1 MDQNI
6 ILKLILID
14 IFPSI
19 DEIMHNNNNEEISI
33 IFQGLNIFY
42 NLKDLLSNKKVIYIN
57 KQIPKNN
64 ALILS
69 LIQSIQILATGILSV
84 KSGKQ
89 WVAFSYQNK
98 KKSTSLNLVQSLI
111 DCIKINFSCEIIFN
125 NMEYYYNTIL
135 SININKRLRNN
146 CSKKDIK
153 INKIQNKY
161 SKNTNK
167 KKKDRIVNGKN
178 KSNNSQEKCIING
191 YNFNGNNTYLN
202 GGEKNLSFKSNRE
215 NLIKNINSF
224 STINRD
230 ARKFDLNSSLS
241 LSTNKYPNMEQNKY
255 YSTLLQKFKNSNKS
269 NYSLFEQSFNEF
281 EVVPKIE
288 IKEELNLLKKNKT
301 INDLKLKETHKKQN
315 SCNTLKVNESKPSLR
330 CKKNNN
336 HPIEL
341 NGIKNND
348 SSKRMT
354 FNDNNNNKVNTSYSV
369 QRKKSN
375 NKYISI
381 NLNKNSNNFQFS
393 IERNNL
399 YNISSTSMNTKSYLK
414 KSDLEISTNSLE
426 NNNQKF
432 SNNVITE
439 NKSYKNIQDLNIN
452 NIANNFLF
460 NNNKK
465 LNTYLSDKNLDVR
478 NQTVE
483 NINKL
488 SLDNNHFHRL
498 KEDFILLYTSEYVR
512 NIKEDLLKLEIEL
525 CVEKMIEL
533 TKEYH
538 IQLNNKFLEYQ
549 IEKYKCNQ
557 NLSNFI
563 KINKLWSKLQLVKI
577 NYEAKKKKKSYNNKI
592 FTKQSKDFFNTNQN
606 EVNLYKIL
614 WNNNLFNE
622 TQNKIK
628 LKSILN
634 IILNKQYI
642 RENNIIND
650 NKILSQFTNFLTD
663 NKTMD
668 NQPII
673 RARIIPKN
681 QQTKFNNNKLNLTN
695 SYIWNNSNARPDIY
709 IEKNPYFKTHIFSPS
724 IRIKNIKPNIID
736 KIKNVFIINS

>member
-6 ILKLILID
+6 VLKLILID

-64 ALILS
+64 ELILS

-89 WVAFSYQNK
+89 WVTFSYQNK

-125 NMEYYYNTIL
+125 NIEYYYNTIL
-135 SININKRLRNN
+135 SNNIKKSLRNN
-146 CSKKDIK
+146 FSKKEIK
-153 INKIQNKY
+153 INIIQNKY

-167 KKKDRIVNGKN
+167 KKKDRNVNEKN

-191 YNFNGNNTYLN
+191 YNFNGNNTYLS
-202 GGEKNLSFKSNRE
+202 GREKNLSFKSNRE
-215 NLIKNINSF
+215 NFIKNINSF

-241 LSTNKYPNMEQNKY
+241 LSTNKYPNTEQNKY
-255 YSTLLQKFKNSNKS
+255 YSTLLQKFKNSNKT

-288 IKEELNLLKKNKT
+288 VKEELNLLKKNKT

-315 SCNTLKVNESKPSLR
+315 SCNTLKVNESKSSLR

-336 HPIEL
+336 HHIEL

-381 NLNKNSNNFQFS
+381 NINKNSNNFQFS

-426 NNNQKF
+426 NNNQKL

-439 NKSYKNIQDLNIN
+439 NKSYKNIQDLNLN

-478 NQTVE
+478 NQTLE

-525 CVEKMIEL
+525 FVEKMIEL

-538 IQLNNKFLEYQ
+538 IQLNDKFLEYQ
-549 IEKYKCNQ
+549 IEKYICNQ

-577 NYEAKKKKKSYNNKI
+577 NYEAKRKKKSYDNKI

-614 WNNNLFNE
+614 WNNNLNE
-622 TQNKIK
+622 AQNKIK

-650 NKILSQFTNFLTD
+650 NKILSKFTNFLTD

-695 SYIWNNSNARPDIY
+695 SYIWNNSNGRPDIY

-736 KIKNVFIINS
+736 KIKNVFITNS

>member
-6 ILKLILID
+6 VLKLILID

-64 ALILS
+64 ELILS

-89 WVAFSYQNK
+89 WVTFSYQNK

-125 NMEYYYNTIL
+125 NIEYYYNTIL
-135 SININKRLRNN
+135 CNNIKKSLRNN
-146 CSKKDIK
+146 FSKKEIK
-153 INKIQNKY
+153 INIIQNKY

-167 KKKDRIVNGKN
+167 KKEDRNVNEKN

-191 YNFNGNNTYLN
+191 YNFNGNNTYLS
-202 GGEKNLSFKSNRE
+202 GREKNLSFKSNRE
-215 NLIKNINSF
+215 NFIKNINSF

-241 LSTNKYPNMEQNKY
+241 LSTNKYPNTEQNKY
-255 YSTLLQKFKNSNKS
+255 YSTLLQKFKNSNKT

-288 IKEELNLLKKNKT
+288 VKEELNLLKKNKT

-315 SCNTLKVNESKPSLR
+315 SCNTLKVNESKSSLR

-336 HPIEL
+336 HHIEL

-381 NLNKNSNNFQFS
+381 NINKNCNNFQFS

-426 NNNQKF
+426 NNNQKL

-439 NKSYKNIQDLNIN
+439 NKSYKNIQDLNLN

-478 NQTVE
+478 NQTLE

-525 CVEKMIEL
+525 FVEKMIEL

-538 IQLNNKFLEYQ
+538 IQLNDKFLEYQ
-549 IEKYKCNQ
+549 IEKYICNQ

-577 NYEAKKKKKSYNNKI
+577 NYEAKRKKKSYDNKI

-614 WNNNLFNE
+614 WNNNLNE
-622 TQNKIK
+622 AQNKIK

-634 IILNKQYI
+634 IIVLNKQYI

-650 NKILSQFTNFLTD
+650 NKILSKFTNFLTD

-695 SYIWNNSNARPDIY
+695 SYIWNNSNGRPDIY

-736 KIKNVFIINS
+736 KIKNVFITNS

>member
-6 ILKLILID
+6 VLKLILID

-64 ALILS
+64 ELILS

-89 WVAFSYQNK
+89 WVTFSYQNK
-98 KKSTSLNLVQSLI
+98 KKSTSLNLVQNLI

-125 NMEYYYNTIL
+125 NIEYYYNTIL
-135 SININKRLRNN
+135 SNNIKKSLRNN
-146 CSKKDIK
+146 FSKKEIK
-153 INKIQNKY
+153 INIIQNKY

-167 KKKDRIVNGKN
+167 KKKDRNVNEKN

-191 YNFNGNNTYLN
+191 YNFNGNNTYLS
-202 GGEKNLSFKSNRE
+202 GREKNLSFKSNRE
-215 NLIKNINSF
+215 NFIKNINSF

-241 LSTNKYPNMEQNKY
+241 LSTNKYPNTEQNKY
-255 YSTLLQKFKNSNKS
+255 YSTLLQKFKNSNKT

-288 IKEELNLLKKNKT
+288 VKEELNLLKKNKT

-315 SCNTLKVNESKPSLR
+315 SCNTLKVNESKSSLR

-336 HPIEL
+336 HHIEL

-381 NLNKNSNNFQFS
+381 NINKNSNNFQFS

-426 NNNQKF
+426 NNNQKL

-439 NKSYKNIQDLNIN
+439 NKSYKNKQDLNLN

-478 NQTVE
+478 NQTLE

-525 CVEKMIEL
+525 FVEKMIEL

-538 IQLNNKFLEYQ
+538 IQLNDKFLEYQ
-549 IEKYKCNQ
+549 IEKYICNQ

-577 NYEAKKKKKSYNNKI
+577 NYEAKRKKKSYDNKI

-614 WNNNLFNE
+614 WNNNLNE
-622 TQNKIK
+622 AQNKIK

-634 IILNKQYI
+634 IIVLNKQYI
-642 RENNIIND
+642 RWNNIIND
-650 NKILSQFTNFLTD
+650 NKILSKFTNFLTD

-668 NQPII
+668 N
-673 RARIIPKN
+673 N
-681 QQTKFNNNKLNLTN
+681 QL
-695 SYIWNNSNARPDIY
+695 
-709 IEKNPYFKTHIFSPS
+709 
-724 IRIKNIKPNIID
+724 
-736 KIKNVFIINS
+736 

>member
-6 ILKLILID
+6 VLKLILID

-64 ALILS
+64 ELILS

-89 WVAFSYQNK
+89 WVTFSYQNK
-98 KKSTSLNLVQSLI
+98 KKSTSLNLVQNLI

-125 NMEYYYNTIL
+125 NIEYYYNTIL
-135 SININKRLRNN
+135 SNNIKKSLRNN
-146 CSKKDIK
+146 FSKKEIK
-153 INKIQNKY
+153 INIIQNKY

-167 KKKDRIVNGKN
+167 KKKDRNVNEKN

-191 YNFNGNNTYLN
+191 YNFNGNNTYLS
-202 GGEKNLSFKSNRE
+202 GREKNLSFKSNRE
-215 NLIKNINSF
+215 NFIKNINSF

-241 LSTNKYPNMEQNKY
+241 LSTNKYPNTEQNKY
-255 YSTLLQKFKNSNKS
+255 YSTLLQKFKNSNKT

-288 IKEELNLLKKNKT
+288 VKEELNLLKKNKT

-315 SCNTLKVNESKPSLR
+315 SCNTLKVNESKSSLR

-336 HPIEL
+336 HHIEL

-381 NLNKNSNNFQFS
+381 NINKNSNNFQFS

-426 NNNQKF
+426 NNNQKL

-439 NKSYKNIQDLNIN
+439 NKSYKNKQDLNLN

-478 NQTVE
+478 NQTLE

-525 CVEKMIEL
+525 FVEKMIEL

-538 IQLNNKFLEYQ
+538 IQLNDKFLEYQ
-549 IEKYKCNQ
+549 IEKYICNQ

-577 NYEAKKKKKSYNNKI
+577 NYEAKRKKKSYDNKI

-614 WNNNLFNE
+614 WNNNLNE
-622 TQNKIK
+622 AQNKIK

-634 IILNKQYI
+634 IIVLNKQYI
-642 RENNIIND
+642 RGNNIIND
-650 NKILSQFTNFLTD
+650 NKILSKFTNFLTD

-668 NQPII
+668 N
-673 RARIIPKN
+673 N
-681 QQTKFNNNKLNLTN
+681 QL
-695 SYIWNNSNARPDIY
+695 
-709 IEKNPYFKTHIFSPS
+709 
-724 IRIKNIKPNIID
+724 
-736 KIKNVFIINS
+736 

>member
-6 ILKLILID
+6 VLKLILID

-19 DEIMHNNNNEEISI
+19 DEIIHNNNNEEISI

-57 KQIPKNN
+57 KQISKNN
-64 ALILS
+64 ELILS

-89 WVAFSYQNK
+89 WVTFSYQNK

-125 NMEYYYNTIL
+125 NIEYYYNTIL
-135 SININKRLRNN
+135 CNNIKKSLRNN
-146 CSKKDIK
+146 FSKKEIK
-153 INKIQNKY
+153 INIIQNKY

-167 KKKDRIVNGKN
+167 KKEDRNVNEKN

-191 YNFNGNNTYLN
+191 YNFNGNNTYLS
-202 GGEKNLSFKSNRE
+202 GREKNLSFKSNRE
-215 NLIKNINSF
+215 NFIKNINSF

-241 LSTNKYPNMEQNKY
+241 LSTNKYPNTEQNKY
-255 YSTLLQKFKNSNKS
+255 YSTLLQKFKNSNKT

-288 IKEELNLLKKNKT
+288 VKEELNLLKKNKT

-315 SCNTLKVNESKPSLR
+315 SCNTLKVNESKSSLR

-336 HPIEL
+336 HHIEL

-381 NLNKNSNNFQFS
+381 NINKNCNNFQFS

-426 NNNQKF
+426 NNNQKL

-439 NKSYKNIQDLNIN
+439 NKSYKNIQDLNLN

-478 NQTVE
+478 NQTLE

-525 CVEKMIEL
+525 FVEKMIEL

-538 IQLNNKFLEYQ
+538 IQLNDKFLEYQ
-549 IEKYKCNQ
+549 IEKYICNQ

-577 NYEAKKKKKSYNNKI
+577 NYEAKRKKKSYDNKI

-614 WNNNLFNE
+614 WNNNLNE
-622 TQNKIK
+622 AQNKIK

-650 NKILSQFTNFLTD
+650 NKILSKFTNFLTD

-695 SYIWNNSNARPDIY
+695 SYIWNNSNGRPDIY

-736 KIKNVFIINS
+736 KIKNVFITNS

>member
-6 ILKLILID
+6 VLKLILID

-64 ALILS
+64 ELILS

-89 WVAFSYQNK
+89 WVTFSYQNK
-98 KKSTSLNLVQSLI
+98 KKSTSLNLVQNLI

-125 NMEYYYNTIL
+125 NIEYYYNTIL
-135 SININKRLRNN
+135 SNNIKKSLRNN
-146 CSKKDIK
+146 FSKKEIK
-153 INKIQNKY
+153 INIIQNKY

-167 KKKDRIVNGKN
+167 KKKDRNVNEKN

-191 YNFNGNNTYLN
+191 YNFNGNNTYLS
-202 GGEKNLSFKSNRE
+202 GREKNLSFKSNRE
-215 NLIKNINSF
+215 NFIKNINSF

-241 LSTNKYPNMEQNKY
+241 LSTNKYPNTEQNKY
-255 YSTLLQKFKNSNKS
+255 YSTLLQKFKNSNKT

-288 IKEELNLLKKNKT
+288 VKEELNLLKKNKT

-315 SCNTLKVNESKPSLR
+315 SCNTLKVNESKSSLR

-336 HPIEL
+336 HHIEL

-381 NLNKNSNNFQFS
+381 NINKNSNNFQFS

-426 NNNQKF
+426 NNNQKL

-439 NKSYKNIQDLNIN
+439 NKSYKNKQDLNLN

-478 NQTVE
+478 NQTLE

-525 CVEKMIEL
+525 FVEKMIEL

-538 IQLNNKFLEYQ
+538 IQLNDKFLEYQ
-549 IEKYKCNQ
+549 IEKYICNQ

-577 NYEAKKKKKSYNNKI
+577 NYEAKRKKKSYDNKI

-614 WNNNLFNE
+614 WNNNLNE
-622 TQNKIK
+622 AQNKIK

-642 RENNIIND
+642 RGNNIIND
-650 NKILSQFTNFLTD
+650 NKILSKFTNFLTD

-668 NQPII
+668 N
-673 RARIIPKN
+673 N
-681 QQTKFNNNKLNLTN
+681 QL
-695 SYIWNNSNARPDIY
+695 
-709 IEKNPYFKTHIFSPS
+709 
-724 IRIKNIKPNIID
+724 
-736 KIKNVFIINS
+736 

>member
-1 MDQNI
+1 MAQNI
-6 ILKLILID
+6 ILKLILIE

-19 DEIMHNNNNEEISI
+19 EEIEHNSNNEEISI

-64 ALILS
+64 ELILS

-89 WVAFSYQNK
+89 WVTFSYQNK

-125 NMEYYYNTIL
+125 NIEYYYNTIL
-135 SININKRLRNN
+135 SNNIKKSLRNN
-146 CSKKDIK
+146 FSKKEIK
-153 INKIQNKY
+153 INIIQNKY

-167 KKKDRIVNGKN
+167 KKKDRNVNEKN

-191 YNFNGNNTYLN
+191 YNFNGNNTYLS
-202 GGEKNLSFKSNRE
+202 GREKNLSFKSNRE
-215 NLIKNINSF
+215 NFIKNINSF

-241 LSTNKYPNMEQNKY
+241 LSTNKYPNTEQNKY
-255 YSTLLQKFKNSNKS
+255 YSTLLQKFKNSNKT

-288 IKEELNLLKKNKT
+288 VKEELNLLKKNKT

-315 SCNTLKVNESKPSLR
+315 SCNTLKVNESKSSLR

-336 HPIEL
+336 HHIEL

-381 NLNKNSNNFQFS
+381 NINKNSNNFQFS

-426 NNNQKF
+426 NNNQKL

-439 NKSYKNIQDLNIN
+439 NKSYKNIQDLNLN

-478 NQTVE
+478 NQTLE

-525 CVEKMIEL
+525 FVEKMIEL

-538 IQLNNKFLEYQ
+538 IQLNDKFLEYQ
-549 IEKYKCNQ
+549 IEKYICNQ

-577 NYEAKKKKKSYNNKI
+577 NYEAKRKKKSYDNKI

-614 WNNNLFNE
+614 WNNNLNE
-622 TQNKIK
+622 AQNKIK

-650 NKILSQFTNFLTD
+650 NKILSKFTNFLTD

-695 SYIWNNSNARPDIY
+695 SYIWNNSNGRPDIY

-736 KIKNVFIINS
+736 KIKNVFITNS

>member
-89 WVAFSYQNK
+89 WVTFSYQNK

-538 IQLNNKFLEYQ
+538 IQLNDKFLEYQ

-650 NKILSQFTNFLTD
+650 NKILSKFTNFLTD

-695 SYIWNNSNARPDIY
+695 SYIWNNSNGRPDIY
-709 IEKNPYFKTHIFSPS
+709 IEKNP
-724 IRIKNIKPNIID
+724 
-736 KIKNVFIINS
+736 

>member
-6 ILKLILID
+6 VLKLILID

-64 ALILS
+64 ELILS

-89 WVAFSYQNK
+89 WVTFSYQNK
-98 KKSTSLNLVQSLI
+98 KKSTSLNLVQNLI

-125 NMEYYYNTIL
+125 NIEYYYNTIL
-135 SININKRLRNN
+135 SNNIKKSLRNN
-146 CSKKDIK
+146 FSKKEIK
-153 INKIQNKY
+153 INIIQNKY

-167 KKKDRIVNGKN
+167 KKKDRNVNEKN
-178 KSNNSQEKCIING
+178 KSDNSQEKCIING
-191 YNFNGNNTYLN
+191 YNFNGNNTYLS
-202 GGEKNLSFKSNRE
+202 GREKNLSFKSNRE
-215 NLIKNINSF
+215 NFIKNINSF

-241 LSTNKYPNMEQNKY
+241 LSTNKYPNTEQNKY
-255 YSTLLQKFKNSNKS
+255 YSTLLQKFKNSNKT

-288 IKEELNLLKKNKT
+288 VKEELNLLKKNKT

-315 SCNTLKVNESKPSLR
+315 SCNTLKVNESKSSLR

-336 HPIEL
+336 HHIEL

-381 NLNKNSNNFQFS
+381 NINKNSNNFQFS

-426 NNNQKF
+426 NNNQKL

-439 NKSYKNIQDLNIN
+439 NKSYKNKQDLNLN

-478 NQTVE
+478 NQTLE

-525 CVEKMIEL
+525 FVEKMIEL

-538 IQLNNKFLEYQ
+538 IQLNDKFLEYQ
-549 IEKYKCNQ
+549 IEKYICNQ

-577 NYEAKKKKKSYNNKI
+577 NYEAKRKKKSYDNKI

-614 WNNNLFNE
+614 WNNNLNE
-622 TQNKIK
+622 AQNKIK

-642 RENNIIND
+642 RGNNIIND
-650 NKILSQFTNFLTD
+650 NKILSKFTNFLTD

-668 NQPII
+668 N
-673 RARIIPKN
+673 N
-681 QQTKFNNNKLNLTN
+681 QL
-695 SYIWNNSNARPDIY
+695 
-709 IEKNPYFKTHIFSPS
+709 
-724 IRIKNIKPNIID
+724 
-736 KIKNVFIINS
+736 

>member
-538 IQLNNKFLEYQ
+538 IQLNDKFLEYQ

-650 NKILSQFTNFLTD
+650 NKILSKFTNFLTD

-695 SYIWNNSNARPDIY
+695 SYIWNNSNGRPDIY
-709 IEKNPYFKTHIFSPS
+709 IEKNP
-724 IRIKNIKPNIID
+724 
-736 KIKNVFIINS
+736 

>member
-6 ILKLILID
+6 VLKLILID

-64 ALILS
+64 ELILS

-89 WVAFSYQNK
+89 WVTFSYQNK

-125 NMEYYYNTIL
+125 NIEYYYNTIL
-135 SININKRLRNN
+135 CNNIKKSLRNN
-146 CSKKDIK
+146 FSKKEIK
-153 INKIQNKY
+153 INIIQNKY

-167 KKKDRIVNGKN
+167 KKEDRNVNEKN

-191 YNFNGNNTYLN
+191 YNFNGNNTYLS
-202 GGEKNLSFKSNRE
+202 GREKNLSFKSNRE
-215 NLIKNINSF
+215 NFIKNINSF

-241 LSTNKYPNMEQNKY
+241 LSTNKYPNTEQNKY
-255 YSTLLQKFKNSNKS
+255 YSTLLQKFKNSNKT

-288 IKEELNLLKKNKT
+288 VKEELNLLKKNKT

-315 SCNTLKVNESKPSLR
+315 SCNTLKVNESKSSLR

-336 HPIEL
+336 HHIEL

-381 NLNKNSNNFQFS
+381 NINKNCNNFQFS

-426 NNNQKF
+426 NNNQKL

-439 NKSYKNIQDLNIN
+439 NKSYKNIQDLNLN

-478 NQTVE
+478 NQTLE

-525 CVEKMIEL
+525 FVEKMIEL

-538 IQLNNKFLEYQ
+538 IQLNDKFLEYQ
-549 IEKYKCNQ
+549 IEKYICNQ

-577 NYEAKKKKKSYNNKI
+577 NYEAKRKKKSYDNKI

-614 WNNNLFNE
+614 WNNNLNE
-622 TQNKIK
+622 AQNKIK

-650 NKILSQFTNFLTD
+650 NKILSKFTNFLTD

-695 SYIWNNSNARPDIY
+695 SYIWNNSNGRPDIY

-736 KIKNVFIINS
+736 KIKNVFITNS

>member
-6 ILKLILID
+6 VLKLILID

-57 KQIPKNN
+57 KQISKNN
-64 ALILS
+64 ELILS

-89 WVAFSYQNK
+89 WVTFSYQNK

-125 NMEYYYNTIL
+125 NIEYYYNTIL
-135 SININKRLRNN
+135 CNNIKKSLRNN
-146 CSKKDIK
+146 FSKKEIK
-153 INKIQNKY
+153 INIIQNKY

-167 KKKDRIVNGKN
+167 KKEDRNVNEKN

-191 YNFNGNNTYLN
+191 YNFNGNNTYLS
-202 GGEKNLSFKSNRE
+202 GREKNLSFKSNRE
-215 NLIKNINSF
+215 NFIKNINSF

-241 LSTNKYPNMEQNKY
+241 LSTNKYPNTEQNKY
-255 YSTLLQKFKNSNKS
+255 YSTLLQKFKNSNKT

-288 IKEELNLLKKNKT
+288 VKEELNLLKKNKT

-315 SCNTLKVNESKPSLR
+315 SCNTLKVNESKSSLR

-336 HPIEL
+336 HHIEL

-381 NLNKNSNNFQFS
+381 NINKNCNNFQFS

-426 NNNQKF
+426 NNNQKL

-439 NKSYKNIQDLNIN
+439 NKSYKNIQDLNLN

-478 NQTVE
+478 NQTLE

-525 CVEKMIEL
+525 FVEKMIEL

-538 IQLNNKFLEYQ
+538 IQLNDKFLEYQ
-549 IEKYKCNQ
+549 IEKYICNQ

-577 NYEAKKKKKSYNNKI
+577 NYEAKRKKKSYDNKI

-614 WNNNLFNE
+614 WNNNLNE
-622 TQNKIK
+622 AQNKIK

-634 IILNKQYI
+634 IIVLNKQYI

-650 NKILSQFTNFLTD
+650 NKILSKFTNFLTD

-695 SYIWNNSNARPDIY
+695 SYIWNNSNGRPDIY

-736 KIKNVFIINS
+736 KIKNVFITNS